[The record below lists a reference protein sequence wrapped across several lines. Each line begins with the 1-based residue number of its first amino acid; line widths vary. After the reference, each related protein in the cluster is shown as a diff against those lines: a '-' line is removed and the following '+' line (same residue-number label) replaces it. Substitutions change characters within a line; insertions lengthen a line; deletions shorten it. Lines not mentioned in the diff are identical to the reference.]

1 MVTTGYKIISSG
13 EANYLEAN
21 VHADEV
27 FKVVGAIAVT
37 ILPNVAAPIVGI
49 RGEDPIL
56 GPYTWRNEA
65 VRVFEPHIEAL
76 QHDGF
81 LEFGLIFQFK
91 GETNEV
97 FVHSS
102 KYLRIW
108 TTNLAAVRRVLE
120 AHLIPE
126 VTDLRF
132 IDEYPTAYETLP
144 DAAGNPGSAHTLER
158 LTEAFA
164 KLETVPPSG
173 A

>member
-1 MVTTGYKIISSG
+1 MVEKAQAAT
-13 EANYLEAN
+13 
-21 VHADEV
+21 
-27 FKVVGAIAVT
+27 
-37 ILPNVAAPIVGI
+37 LP
-49 RGEDPIL
+49 
-56 GPYTWRNEA
+56 
-65 VRVFEPHIEAL
+65 VRVPWN
-76 QHDGF
+76 GF
-81 LEFGLIFQFK
+81 P
-91 GETNEV
+91 EV
-97 FVHSS
+97 IVHSS

-144 DAAGNPGSAHTLER
+144 DAAGNAGWAHTLER